1 MSGIQMFET
10 QADGTKVPVTA
21 FFHKDESE
29 GLTRKVVILELG
41 EGERE
46 GMAYV
51 QSQQWPWVY
60 QGYRGFKKTHV
71 KWVKC
76 NELTYSTEQETK

>member
-1 MSGIQMFET
+1 MDSIQFYET
-10 QADGTKVPVTA
+10 QEDGTKIPLTA
-21 FFHKDESE
+21 IYHKDERE
-29 GLTRKVVILELG
+29 GLTRKVDILELG

-51 QSQQWPWVY
+51 RSREWPLVY
-60 QGYRGFKKTHV
+60 KGYRGFKTTRV

-76 NELTYSTEQETK
+76 NELTYSTEEEQK